1 MPRKSMP
8 QVLPLPMTI
17 DDLLA
22 DPSRSKEL
30 TLESIGELFAELA
43 ARIAAL
49 KTLEGVLLSIM
60 LNQRGGA
67 DHGQAAS
74 ELLTAPEVAQRWHVP
89 ESWVREQAR
98 LGVLP
103 FVRLGHYV
111 RFRPDELE
119 RFASERRKQGV

>member
-1 MPRKSMP
+1 MPRKSIP
-8 QVLPLPMTI
+8 QVPPLPMTI

-30 TLESIGELFAELA
+30 TLESLGKHFAELA

-60 LNQRGGA
+60 LNQRGSA

-74 ELLTAPEVAQRWHVP
+74 ELLTATEVAQRWHVP

-111 RFRPDELE
+111 RFSPDEVE
-119 RFASERRKQGV
+119 RFASERRKRGA